1 MFRHVHI
8 AASHSRSRQAS
19 WHRATRTSVGAM
31 KGLAAIILWCL
42 AFATATADAQQVQ
55 YILATVNNDVIS
67 AQDLEERLRLFLA
80 TAQVPDTPEIRR
92 RLRPQVLRGLIDEK
106 LKVQEARRLNIK
118 LTSQDIDRALSQ
130 VAQRNNISEDGIE
143 AFLAAQNISPGTLL
157 AKIRAELIWSKLV
170 TLRFAPTIDISDD
183 EVDEVIARLNANKG
197 KPEHR
202 ISEIFLAVSNPD
214 EDEEVRRN
222 AERLADEA
230 RRGAPFEV
238 IAKQFSQAAAAERG
252 GEVGWIQPGQSAAE
266 IEAALRAMPVGGI
279 SKPIRAE
286 GGYFIIKLHDR
297 RRILVDEPYD
307 ARVSLKQ
314 ILLPLAANADPNEA
328 NRQRQLATTIASTVQ
343 GCSEFEAITKELDP
357 AGSGDL
363 GTVRIGDLP
372 PQLRD
377 AVAKLEI
384 GRPSA
389 PIERQSGIHV
399 LMVCER
405 SGSRSGI
412 PGREEV
418 QSDLLRQRLDLMAR
432 RYLRDLSRDAM
443 IELRQ

>member
-1 MFRHVHI
+1 MR
-8 AASHSRSRQAS
+8 R
-19 WHRATRTSVGAM
+19 
-31 KGLAAIILWCL
+31 LAAIVLWCL

-55 YILATVNNDVIS
+55 HILATVNNDVIS
-67 AQDLEERLRLFLA
+67 AQDLEQRLKLFL
-80 TAQVPDTPEIRR
+80 TSAQVSDTPEIRR

-307 ARVSLKQ
+307 SRVSLIQ
-314 ILLPLAANADPNEA
+314 ILLPLDADPNEA
-328 NRQRQLATTIASTVQ
+328 SRQRQLATTIASTVQ
-343 GCSEFEAITKELDP
+343 GCSAFEAIAKQLDP

-363 GTVRIGDLP
+363 GTVRIGELP

-384 GRPSA
+384 GRPTA